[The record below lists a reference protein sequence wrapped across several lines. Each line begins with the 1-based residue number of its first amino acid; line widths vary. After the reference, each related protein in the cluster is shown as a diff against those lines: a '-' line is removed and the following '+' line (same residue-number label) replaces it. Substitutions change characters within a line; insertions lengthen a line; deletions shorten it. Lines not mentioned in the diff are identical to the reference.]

1 MPVVLVGTY
10 CLVWV
15 SLLLM
20 HPQRLINRMKRCKWK
35 PPGFTVRKLHPRSR
49 CGMSCSWQLWFY
61 GGSGGQQMFTCL
73 TTVAVKLLKRPM
85 NSKGPPTLAAFQWG
99 RSPSDVFVY
108 TSNLISSQK
117 TQAVEPPLFSRANNF
132 ILWWDP
138 APLMWLSSPTPHV

>member
-1 MPVVLVGTY
+1 MPVVSAGMY

-20 HPQRLINRMKRCKWK
+20 RAQRLINRMGRCKWK
-35 PPGFTVRKLHPRSR
+35 PSGFTVRKLHPWSQ
-49 CGMSCSWQLWFY
+49 CSVSSSWQLWFY

-85 NSKGPPTLAAFQWG
+85 NKKGPSTVAALQWG

-108 TSNLISSQK
+108 TSHLISSQK
-117 TQAVEPPLFSRANNF
+117 TQATEPPLFSWANHF
-132 ILWWDP
+132 FLRWDS
-138 APLMWLSSPTPHV
+138 APLMWLSSPTPRV